1 MGQSLTYPSS
11 DMVCSLHMLPS
22 FAWLG
27 YRRFWGVARGL
38 LLRGEEGRRRA
49 LWTFGCLVRVEM
61 RWFSG
66 RFGLAALAWAFLA
79 GFGGGESGRFVKL
92 LFLL

>member
-1 MGQSLTYPSS
+1 MAKAYPSVG
-11 DMVCSLHMLPS
+11 MVCNLRMLPS

-27 YRRFWGVARGL
+27 CRRFWGVARGL

-61 RWFSG
+61 GWFSG
-66 RFGLAALAWAFLA
+66 WFGLAALGWAFLA
-79 GFGGGESGRFVKL
+79 GFGGGESG
-92 LFLL
+92 